1 MKSDCTMTERM
12 MHEMSRPCAI
22 TTPDAVHRMMRD
34 AADKAHNH
42 EGTLCRASGTWSK
55 NSVEY
60 LGCAGG
66 SARSAQAASS
76 SGVGHGPRGLEVP
89 IAFFFSDHVGGGENS
104 LRPPRLELY
113 YRVGTTQCCGSI
125 CGADQS
131 SWKTGTPSC
140 SHALDPG
147 PQGLGID
154 VPH

>member
-1 MKSDCTMTERM
+1 MKCLGLAPLPHPIPSIVWCVMRRIKHIIMRGLSVGRHAWEDCTWT
-12 MHEMSRPCAI
+12 
-22 TTPDAVHRMMRD
+22 
-34 AADKAHNH
+34 
-42 EGTLCRASGTWSK
+42 K

-76 SGVGHGPRGLEVP
+76 SGVGDGSRALEVP
-89 IAFFFSDHVGGGENS
+89 IAFFFPDHVGGGENS
-104 LRPPRLELY
+104 RRPPRLELY
-113 YRVGTTQCCGSI
+113 YRIGTTQCCGST

-154 VPH
+154 VPL